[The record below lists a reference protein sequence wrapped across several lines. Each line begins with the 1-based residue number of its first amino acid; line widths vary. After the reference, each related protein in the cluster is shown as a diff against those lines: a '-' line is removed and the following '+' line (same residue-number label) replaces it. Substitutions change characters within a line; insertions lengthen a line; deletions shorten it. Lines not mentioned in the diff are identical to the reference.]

1 MNTVTQLLN
10 QDLIQIDKTND
21 FSQVENKLK
30 NNNPTVFYVANK
42 KDIIENNHY
51 LKFVRIV
58 RAIDFIDVQP
68 TEGKKRFTDIN
79 ESIEFIKNGLK
90 EIQLLLRF
98 FFQIIKRIGLRPISA
113 FCLPKANDLYFVITN
128 YSHELSREPML
139 EIELKLL

>member
-42 KDIIENNHY
+42 KDIIENNYY

-58 RAIDFIDVQP
+58 RAIDFIDVET

-79 ESIEFIKNGLK
+79 DSIEFIKNGL
-90 EIQLLLRF
+90 
-98 FFQIIKRIGLRPISA
+98 
-113 FCLPKANDLYFVITN
+113 
-128 YSHELSREPML
+128 
-139 EIELKLL
+139 

>member
-1 MNTVTQLLN
+1 MNTVTQLLK

-58 RAIDFIDVQP
+58 QAIDFIDVE
-68 TEGKKRFTDIN
+68 TAEGKKRFTDIN
-79 ESIEFIKNGLK
+79 DSIEFIKNGL
-90 EIQLLLRF
+90 
-98 FFQIIKRIGLRPISA
+98 
-113 FCLPKANDLYFVITN
+113 
-128 YSHELSREPML
+128 
-139 EIELKLL
+139 